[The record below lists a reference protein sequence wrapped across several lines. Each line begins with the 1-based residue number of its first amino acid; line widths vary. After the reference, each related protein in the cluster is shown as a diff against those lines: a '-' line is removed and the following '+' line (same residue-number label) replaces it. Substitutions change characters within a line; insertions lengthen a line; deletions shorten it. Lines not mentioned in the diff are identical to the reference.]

1 MTEAVR
7 ITPVIMS
14 GGAGTRLWPMSRKTA
29 PKQLRALSGERTL
42 LQETALRTAG
52 ETDGVVFAPPII
64 ICNAAHRGEIVRQL
78 GEVGIEPGAIVLEPA
93 GRNTAPCAAAAAAL
107 AAEDDPAGLLLL
119 LPADHH
125 IRDGGGFRRA
135 VARGAAAAMDGD
147 LVTFGIRPTAPET
160 GYGYIRRG
168 GETGEV
174 YRVEEFVEK
183 PDRATA
189 ERYLEQGVYS
199 WNAGIFLFRAD
210 RMQDEMSAHCPAI
223 LDAASAAVREAARDG
238 AIVALDKR
246 AFGACPSD
254 SIDYAVMEKTGRAAV
269 LPMDIGWSDIGSWAA
284 LWELAEKDEDGVA
297 GHSDNVISLGA
308 RNSYIRT
315 DGPMVAALG
324 VEDLVIVV
332 SEGAVLVADRAE
344 VQRIKDVVSLLRDRG
359 REDLL

>member
-1 MTEAVR
+1 MSTPLR

-14 GGAGTRLWPMSRKTA
+14 GGAGTRLWPMSRKAA
-29 PKQLRALSGERTL
+29 PKQLRALSSERTL

-52 ETDGVVFAPPII
+52 EADGVAFAPPIV
-64 ICNAAHRGEIVRQL
+64 ICNAAHREEIVRQL
-78 GEVGIEPGAIVLEPA
+78 SEVGVAPGAIVLEPV
-93 GRNTAPCAAAAAAL
+93 GRNTAPCAAAATAL
-107 AAEDDPAGLLLL
+107 AAETDPESLLLL

-125 IRDGGGFRRA
+125 IRDGDGFKRA
-135 VARGAAAAMDGD
+135 IARGAAAAMDGD

-168 GETGEV
+168 EEMGEV
-174 YRVEEFVEK
+174 YRVAEFVEK
-183 PDRATA
+183 PDRETA
-189 ERYLEQGVYS
+189 ERYLEKGVYS

-210 RMQDEMSAHCPAI
+210 RMKEEMSAHCPDI
-223 LDAASAAVREAARDG
+223 LDAASAAVRGAARDN
-238 AIVALDKR
+238 AIIGLDAG

-284 LWELAEKDEDGVA
+284 LWELADKDEEGVA
-297 GHSDNVISLGA
+297 GHSGNVVSFGS

-332 SEGAVLVADRAE
+332 SDGAVLVADRGE
-344 VQRIKDVVSLLRDRG
+344 VQRIKEVVTLLRDRG
-359 REDLL
+359 RDDLL